1 MKRILYVFV
10 LLAFLLVVS
19 TSAHAMRATTT
30 DRCVA
35 CLTEQYLDDMT
46 SFVAAGDKASFG
58 AYFKTRKCFQF
69 KPGIDVTVTKMPGMF
84 GGKAEAVYNGIK
96 FWTPRE
102 GLTNYRT
109 VP

>member
-1 MKRILYVFV
+1 MLYLFA
-10 LLAFLLVVS
+10 LLAVLLVVS
-19 TSAHAMRATTT
+19 TSAYAMRATTT

-35 CLTEQYLDDMT
+35 CLTEQHLDDMT

-58 AYFKTRKCFQF
+58 AYFQSQKCFKF

-96 FWTPRE
+96 FWTYRE

-109 VP
+109 TP